1 MATSSQQAGPIG
13 FSNVLRVKPKEW
25 GWLGHN
31 EADYMVG
38 EVLREHAAP
47 TCMADDQ
54 DQDEPQEPL
63 PWQIGTAQ

>member
-1 MATSSQQAGPIG
+1 MIDR
-13 FSNVLRVKPKEW
+13 SNFCALH
-25 GWLGHN
+25 HN

-38 EVLREHAAP
+38 EVLRELAAP